1 MKSREDMFGKIKNML
16 TSANSIAKQT
26 KNLLYAF
33 QDCFEITV
41 SVTLH
46 KLEEASYSKGEQSL
60 PNLGVPNVSCHVINC
75 NIRKV
80 HQVIG
85 KTK

>member
-1 MKSREDMFGKIKNML
+1 MFGKIKNTL
-16 TSANSIAKQT
+16 TSAKSIATQT
-26 KNLLYAF
+26 KNLPDPF
-33 QDCFEITV
+33 QNCLATRV

-46 KLEEASYSKGEQSL
+46 KLEEVSYSKGEQSL
-60 PNLGVPNVSCHVINC
+60 PNLGVPNVSCHVINL

-80 HQVIG
+80 NHAIG

>member
-1 MKSREDMFGKIKNML
+1 MFGKIKNML
-16 TSANSIAKQT
+16 TSAKSIAKQT
-26 KNLLYAF
+26 KNLLDAF
-33 QDCFEITV
+33 HDCFEIRV

-60 PNLGVPNVSCHVINC
+60 PNLGILNVSCHVVNC

-80 HQVIG
+80 NQVIG